1 VVQVSTRERT
11 ATVRTGIGAGHDEFT
26 VVTREFSNLYKGDEA
41 LGRLYPMHRRLL
53 GSLAPF
59 LEGISHCYVVPHNWL
74 WWWEFNVLLNL
85 DYAAGRDDFPR
96 LGVAYLP
103 SAAFLPHLK
112 RVSLDGRAL
121 TLANPERGSERTL
134 PFSEWEADRVRRNL
148 ESTQHDVWVGPAATV
163 ARAASWGEASIAHF
177 CCHGG
182 GDPVFAPLSH
192 LVLADDVLLAHDV
205 THRVPPTSTGTLVL
219 LSGCQ
224 TGMRDWRLPDQ
235 NMGLMGSFLLR
246 GAGLVLSSP
255 RNVDDLCS
263 ALMVSSFVEALARE
277 GKRPTEA
284 LHAAID
290 RVRRL
295 TADDAEAICLEAMAG
310 FPEAD
315 FPHESAKLNVMAGQ
329 VCRWGGRP
337 DGARHYAQRAAASL
351 RRVGLD
357 RQAVEVE
364 DFLQAELPGSLCAER
379 PFDSPMYWSSY
390 QLLGRA
396 D

>member
-1 VVQVSTRERT
+1 
-11 ATVRTGIGAGHDEFT
+11 
-26 VVTREFSNLYKGDEA
+26 
-41 LGRLYPMHRRLL
+41 M
-53 GSLAPF
+53 
-59 LEGISHCYVVPHNWL
+59 
-74 WWWEFNVLLNL
+74 
-85 DYAAGRDDFPR
+85 
-96 LGVAYLP
+96 
-103 SAAFLPHLK
+103 
-112 RVSLDGRAL
+112 
-121 TLANPERGSERTL
+121 
-134 PFSEWEADRVRRNL
+134 
-148 ESTQHDVWVGPAATV
+148 
-163 ARAASWGEASIAHF
+163 
-177 CCHGG
+177 
-182 GDPVFAPLSH
+182 
-192 LVLADDVLLAHDV
+192 LLAHDV
-205 THRVPPTSTGTLVL
+205 THRVRPTSAGTLVL

-224 TGMRDWRLPDQ
+224 TGMRDWRLPDE

-263 ALMVSSFVEALARE
+263 APMVSTFVERWRGRANAPPR
-277 GKRPTEA
+277 GC
-284 LHAAID
+284 AAVD

-315 FPHESAKLNVMAGQ
+315 FPHEAAKLNVMAGQ

-337 DGARHYAQRAAASL
+337 GGARHYAQRAAASL

-364 DFLQAELPGSLCAER
+364 DLLRAELPGGPCAEH